1 MKIYK
6 LENLENGKFYIGQ
19 TTQQLSIRKGQHKYC
34 FLNNIKPC
42 TSKLIYQDCSD
53 YKNIKIEI
61 LEELFTN
68 SKMIA
73 LIREKF
79 YINLYPDCVN
89 KNLRD

>member
-6 LENLENGKFYIGQ
+6 LENLENGKFYIGH
-19 TTQQLSIRKGQHKYC
+19 TTQELCIRKGQHKYC

-42 TSKLIYQDCSD
+42 SSKLIYQDCSD
-53 YKNIKIEI
+53 FKNIKIEI
-61 LEELFTN
+61 LEELSTN

-89 KNLRD
+89 ILLRD

>member
-34 FLNNIKPC
+34 SINNIKPC
-42 TSKLIYQDCSD
+42 SSKLIYQDCSD